1 MNRLNK
7 IFLSIIIVL
16 AISLIIMIYLYFN
29 MRNIAYQQIS
39 AYSESTEYSISLTKA
54 IEEAG
59 GKIQFENPE
68 QPDTV
73 YIDFSEN
80 IKN

>member
-1 MNRLNK
+1 
-7 IFLSIIIVL
+7 
-16 AISLIIMIYLYFN
+16 MIYLYFN